1 MNKLIIVLL
10 FLTSNATAQISD
22 HQKKDYLEY
31 LDSQSREAILNSV
44 KIDKKDSVRFWAIY
58 DRYSLEKN
66 ALTAQ
71 FIDLIDGYT
80 REFEILTEEQEYA
93 MIHKAIDLRKQDMSV
108 KVKYFELVRTEIGI
122 PTAAGFYQ
130 NEVYTRTKARLEIM
144 EKIPFIGQ

>member
-1 MNKLIIVLL
+1 MDQAPLP
-10 FLTSNATAQISD
+10 QISD

-80 REFEILTEEQEYA
+80 REFEIL
-93 MIHKAIDLRKQDMSV
+93 MS
-108 KVKYFELVRTEIGI
+108 RSNIS
-122 PTAAGFYQ
+122 
-130 NEVYTRTKARLEIM
+130 NW
-144 EKIPFIGQ
+144 